1 MEKRLIGLF
10 CKVDEHDIVCV
21 HETETHRSD
30 CVLDDFTLGVARD
43 EHPCLWIV
51 TLLAF
56 MIGSLVC
63 MWLFVLPI
71 TEFNRDHSVLVM
83 VFNKFDWLLHVL
95 NREQNKLSLLVA
107 HYTVVRSELVNIDTR
122 DSISEELLA
131 IGLERPHQL
140 TTFSIDH

>member
-1 MEKRLIGLF
+1 
-10 CKVDEHDIVCV
+10 
-21 HETETHRSD
+21 
-30 CVLDDFTLGVARD
+30 
-43 EHPCLWIV
+43 
-51 TLLAF
+51 

-83 VFNKFDWLLHVL
+83 VFNKFDGLLHVL

-131 IGLERPHQL
+131 IGLKRPHQL